1 MVAAYMPERW
11 MRFCRAIEH
20 PELAFDVRFD
30 TNTKRLSARSEL
42 TGVIESILV
51 ERSTAEWV
59 SILESAD
66 VMCAPV
72 LEYDDLLNEVQ
83 LRETEALWQVEH
95 PTAGD
100 IPALRYPAQL
110 GTNPAAPQ
118 PLATHH
124 LGEHSIDIL
133 TDWGFSNDEASE
145 YLAAGVITQSGP
157 ILDNTRAKE
166 NQDD

>member
-11 MRFCRAIEH
+11 ERFCRAIGH
-20 PELAFDVRFD
+20 PELAVDSRFD

-42 TGVIESILV
+42 TDVIESILV
-51 ERSTAEWV
+51 DRSTAEWV
-59 SILESAD
+59 SVLEAVD

-72 LEYDDLLNEVQ
+72 LEYDDLLSAEQ
-83 LRETEALWQVEH
+83 LQETEALWRVEH

-110 GTNPAAPQ
+110 GAHPAAPQ
-118 PLATHH
+118 ALATHH

-133 TDWGFSNDEASE
+133 TDWGFSSDEASE
-145 YLAAGVITQSGP
+145 YLAAGVITQCGS
-157 ILDNTRAKE
+157 ILDSSTAKE
-166 NQDD
+166 NQND